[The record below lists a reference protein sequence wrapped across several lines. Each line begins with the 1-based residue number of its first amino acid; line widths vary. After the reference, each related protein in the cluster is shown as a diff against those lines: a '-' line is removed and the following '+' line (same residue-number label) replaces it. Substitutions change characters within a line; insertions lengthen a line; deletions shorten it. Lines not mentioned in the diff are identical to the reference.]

1 MHLAQ
6 QVHQQ
11 KSHLVRDAAATK
23 IEDALIDKIV
33 AVEEMV
39 VVEDTTAEAIEID
52 ADKIEDE
59 VDKMVTVEATGIVQ
73 NVRILTLHS
82 ELNVTAVKPQN
93 HKEVVVAQI
102 IKEAEMMEE
111 EEIAVMEEEEI
122 AMMEIAVEIGLVQ
135 NVRTQT
141 LHSEINAIAVK
152 PTSLVVEA
160 VAAAIG
166 IGRTARIGLLENN
179 QEKATEEVQEAETVE
194 DSEMEILD
202 KVEIREEE
210 ALVVRIDL
218 EGADSVGPPEA
229 ETVEIGPVE
238 VAVEDENYYQN
249 SIIQSKI
256 LDPSIHLSKA

>member
-1 MHLAQ
+1 
-6 QVHQQ
+6 
-11 KSHLVRDAAATK
+11 
-23 IEDALIDKIV
+23 
-33 AVEEMV
+33 
-39 VVEDTTAEAIEID
+39 
-52 ADKIEDE
+52 
-59 VDKMVTVEATGIVQ
+59 
-73 NVRILTLHS
+73 
-82 ELNVTAVKPQN
+82 
-93 HKEVVVAQI
+93 
-102 IKEAEMMEE
+102 
-111 EEIAVMEEEEI
+111 
-122 AMMEIAVEIGLVQ
+122 MEIAVEIGLVQ

-218 EGADSVGPPEA
+218 EGADSVGQPEA

>member
-1 MHLAQ
+1 
-6 QVHQQ
+6 
-11 KSHLVRDAAATK
+11 
-23 IEDALIDKIV
+23 
-33 AVEEMV
+33 
-39 VVEDTTAEAIEID
+39 
-52 ADKIEDE
+52 
-59 VDKMVTVEATGIVQ
+59 
-73 NVRILTLHS
+73 
-82 ELNVTAVKPQN
+82 
-93 HKEVVVAQI
+93 
-102 IKEAEMMEE
+102 MEE
-111 EEIAVMEEEEI
+111 EEIAV
-122 AMMEIAVEIGLVQ
+122 MEIAVEIGLVQ

-210 ALVVRIDL
+210 AQVVRIDL
-218 EGADSVGPPEA
+218 EGADSVGQPEA

>member
-1 MHLAQ
+1 M
-6 QVHQQ
+6 
-11 KSHLVRDAAATK
+11 RDAAATK

-93 HKEVVVAQI
+93 HKEGVVAQI

-218 EGADSVGPPEA
+218 EGADSVGQPEA

>member
-1 MHLAQ
+1 M
-6 QVHQQ
+6 
-11 KSHLVRDAAATK
+11 RDAAATK

-122 AMMEIAVEIGLVQ
+122 AVMEIAVEIGLVQ

-218 EGADSVGPPEA
+218 EGADSVGQPEA

>member
-122 AMMEIAVEIGLVQ
+122 AVMEIAVEIGLVQ

-218 EGADSVGPPEA
+218 EGADSVGQPEA
-229 ETVEIGPVE
+229 GTVEIGPVE

>member
-1 MHLAQ
+1 M
-6 QVHQQ
+6 
-11 KSHLVRDAAATK
+11 RDAAATK

-93 HKEVVVAQI
+93 HKEGVVAQI

-111 EEIAVMEEEEI
+111 EEIAV
-122 AMMEIAVEIGLVQ
+122 MEIAVEIGLVQ

-218 EGADSVGPPEA
+218 EGADSVGQPEA
-229 ETVEIGPVE
+229 GTVEIGPVE

>member
-1 MHLAQ
+1 
-6 QVHQQ
+6 
-11 KSHLVRDAAATK
+11 VRDAAATK

-122 AMMEIAVEIGLVQ
+122 AVMEIAVEIGLVQ

-218 EGADSVGPPEA
+218 EGADSVGQPEA

>member
-1 MHLAQ
+1 M
-6 QVHQQ
+6 
-11 KSHLVRDAAATK
+11 RDAAATK

-111 EEIAVMEEEEI
+111 EEIAVME
-122 AMMEIAVEIGLVQ
+122 IAVEIGLVQ

-218 EGADSVGPPEA
+218 EGADSVGQPEA

>member
-1 MHLAQ
+1 M
-6 QVHQQ
+6 
-11 KSHLVRDAAATK
+11 RDAAATK

-122 AMMEIAVEIGLVQ
+122 AVMEEEEIAVMEIAVEIGLVQ

>member
-1 MHLAQ
+1 M
-6 QVHQQ
+6 
-11 KSHLVRDAAATK
+11 RDAAATK

-122 AMMEIAVEIGLVQ
+122 AVMEIAVEIGLVQ

-210 ALVVRIDL
+210 AQVVRIDL
-218 EGADSVGPPEA
+218 EGADSVGQPEA
-229 ETVEIGPVE
+229 GTVEIGPVE

>member
-1 MHLAQ
+1 
-6 QVHQQ
+6 
-11 KSHLVRDAAATK
+11 VRDAAATK

-122 AMMEIAVEIGLVQ
+122 AVMEIAVEIGLVQ

-218 EGADSVGPPEA
+218 EGADSVGQPEA
-229 ETVEIGPVE
+229 GTVEIGPVE

>member
-122 AMMEIAVEIGLVQ
+122 AVMEIAVEIGLVQ

-210 ALVVRIDL
+210 AQVVRIDL
-218 EGADSVGPPEA
+218 EGADSVGQPEA

>member
-1 MHLAQ
+1 M
-6 QVHQQ
+6 
-11 KSHLVRDAAATK
+11 RDAAATK

-122 AMMEIAVEIGLVQ
+122 AVMEIAVEIGLVQ

-210 ALVVRIDL
+210 AQVVRIDL
-218 EGADSVGPPEA
+218 EGADSVGQPEA

>member
-111 EEIAVMEEEEI
+111 EEIAVME
-122 AMMEIAVEIGLVQ
+122 IAVEIGLVQ

-218 EGADSVGPPEA
+218 EGADSVGQPEA